1 MKNLA
6 SFKPQYNNTKAQI
19 FEILAD
25 RTDGPLC
32 YMSDTLEEH
41 AERILEAFD
50 VADKEAAN
58 EHRIE
63 KEELESELRDKI
75 EIIDQFTDLLRKMHK
90 RKEIES
96 DTFDNLM
103 EVLEG

>member
-1 MKNLA
+1 MNIVA
-6 SFKPQYNNTKAQI
+6 SFKPQYNHTKAEI
-19 FEILAD
+19 FQILAD
-25 RTDGPLC
+25 RTEGPIC

-41 AERILEAFD
+41 AERILEALD
-50 VADKEAAN
+50 IVNSDKIDEQKD
-58 EHRIE
+58 EII
-63 KEELESELRDKI
+63 ELESDLASKI